1 MTYKRIISGLLAL
14 SLTASMM
21 PTAIADTNDDSNTN
35 NENTNT
41 VTINKDNPS
50 GQMILT
56 LTVKG
61 TLDLSLEMADW
72 AYQSEAS
79 EPVLT
84 GNTGNGDVTY
94 YYKPQGAEDDAYTTK
109 KPTAEGAYTVM
120 AKVAETDG
128 YYGGTATA
136 DFKITPL
143 TAGMEINLKVK
154 KTITRDDYEFILPN
168 SFVYDGQPKVFGVVN
183 NNTDMPKAT
192 VEYYNAEGVK
202 LDSAP
207 VNAGKFTIKVVYG
220 ENEEY
225 KAVTFDNIGTFNIVR
240 ANAEVTPPK
249 AVTGLVFDGKEHDLV
264 EAGSTKSGKIVYR
277 IANDDDEQLSNFE
290 TGWQDTIPTATNA
303 GEYQVQWRV
312 LDDDKNNWDVEPE
325 GGRVFVTIAEAYA
338 EVTPPKRVEDLVY
351 DGKEHDLVEA
361 GSANKGKMLYKVTK
375 LDDSNIDQQSTDES
389 WQTVIP
395 TAKDA
400 GIYRIDYMVDFGEN
414 KDNYVPV
421 LGYVDVEIAK
431 ATAQVT
437 APRPVDDLVFDGNK
451 QALVEAGSTTG
462 GKIEYRVN
470 EGQWQEE
477 VPTARNADTYFVE
490 YRVNFGEDAN
500 NWNDGDV
507 GAFDVEIAKATAQ
520 VTAPKPVNG
529 LVFNGNEQALV
540 EAGSTTGGK
549 IEYRV
554 HPIFKVDGVN
564 EYQVHSGGNISESQ
578 IVEEEG
584 DWSTEIPTAINAGWY
599 CVEYRVNF
607 GEDANNWNDVDP
619 DMIYVEIDKAT
630 AQVTA
635 PKPVEGLKYNRKE
648 QTLVEAGSTSVGTME
663 YKVDEGE
670 WSADLPKAADAGE
683 HVVYYRVNF
692 GDDAANWNEFVEDTI
707 VVNIDNTFTVT
718 WKNGDETI
726 ETDELVEFGT
736 MPSYDGEEPVWTG
749 EDNEVF
755 VFAGWD
761 KEVEEVTDDVTYTAK
776 FKKYTKVGDA
786 FDETCEEDGQIEY
799 YIGDDELY
807 YTIKDDVFF
816 NIDEGEWVIPAKGH
830 NYNVRPIW
838 TWNADKTVATATFIC
853 ANDET
858 HKEILDA
865 YVSSTSVPGTI
876 GNTGNQIITATV
888 VFNNRTYTNVL
899 NNILPAVE
907 LEYVPA
913 KDPTCAVEGN
923 IAYYKGTDGK
933 FYVTDGDGYK
943 EISEKDTVIETTD
956 SHTFGEPEFVWADDY
971 TAKAKFTCADCDAE
985 ETFDAEVELVKTA
998 PTYTEN
1004 GLYVYTA
1011 SYEVD
1016 GNVYTDTKEVVI
1028 NSPEPIDVTYT
1039 PGEKSAR
1046 LSWNK
1051 IDGAEKYAICMM
1063 VDGKWT
1069 KYAEGYNNFYILNDL
1084 VPGTKYQVTVIPMV
1098 QNIWCSD
1105 FTHAITVEAKAEQ
1118 SENLPTTYPEVKT
1131 QVNGKRFKLTW
1142 TTVEN
1147 AEKYGIAVYQAGKWV
1162 VKTTVDSNTT
1172 TFVSPTV
1179 TSGTYKMVV
1188 CAKVNGKW
1196 DTRSLNSRAFEVT
1209 IK

>member
-61 TLDLSLEMADW
+61 TLTLGLEMADW

-94 YYKPQGAEDDAYTTK
+94 YYKPQGAEDDAYTSK

-136 DFKITPL
+136 DFNIKPL

-154 KTITRDDYEFILPN
+154 KTVGYDDHEVIFPE
-168 SFVYDGQPKVFGVVN
+168 SSVYDGKAKELKVNIFKDDMAQP
-183 NNTDMPKAT
+183 TI
-192 VEYYNAEGVK
+192 EYYKNEVK
-202 LDSAP
+202 LNSAP
-207 VNAGKFTIKVVYG
+207 VNAGEYDFKVVFP

-225 KAVTFDNIGTFNIVR
+225 KAASFNGSFTINR
-240 ANAEVTPPK
+240 ADAEVTPPK
-249 AVTGLVFDGKEHDLV
+249 AVTGLVFDGDEHDLV
-264 EAGSTKSGKIVYR
+264 EAGSAKSGKIVYR
-277 IANDDDEQLSNFE
+277 IADDDTEQPNVE
-290 TGWQDTIPTATNA
+290 NDWQDTIPTATNA
-303 GEYQVQWRV
+303 GEYWVEWRV
-312 LDDDKNNWDVEPE
+312 LDADEDNWNVEPAE
-325 GGRVFVTIAEAYA
+325 GRVFVTIAEAYA
-338 EVTPPKRVEDLVY
+338 EATPPKRVEDLVY

-361 GSANKGKMLYKVTK
+361 GSTNSGKMLYKVTK

-437 APRPVDDLVFDGNK
+437 APKPVENLVFDGK
-451 QALVEAGSTTG
+451 EQALVEAGSTTG

-477 VPTARNADTYFVE
+477 VPTARNADLYYVE
-490 YRVNFGEDAN
+490 YRVNFGDDAN
-500 NWNDGDV
+500 NWNEVVPDV
-507 GAFDVEIAKATAQ
+507 FEVEIAKATAQ
-520 VTAPKPVNG
+520 VTAPNPVED
-529 LVFNGNEQALV
+529 LVFNGKEQALV

-619 DMIYVEIDKAT
+619 DMIYVVIDKAT

-648 QTLVEAGSTSVGTME
+648 QTLVEAGSTSDGTME

-692 GDDAANWNEFVEDTI
+692 GDEAANWNEFVEKSVI
-707 VVNIDNTFTVT
+707 VVIDNTFTVT
-718 WKNGDETI
+718 WKNGDDTI

-736 MPSYDGEEPVWTG
+736 MPSYNGAVPTMTG

-755 VFAGWD
+755 VFNGWD
-761 KEVEEVTDDVTYTAK
+761 KEVEEVTDDVIYTAQ

-786 FDETCEEDGQIEY
+786 FDETCEDDGQIEY

-899 NNILPAVE
+899 KNILPAVE

-913 KDPTCAVEGN
+913 KDPSCAVEGN

-943 EISEKDTVIETTD
+943 EISEKDTVIEKTD

-971 TAKAKFTCADCDAE
+971 TAKAKFTCADCGAE

-998 PTYTEN
+998 PTYTKD

-1069 KYAEGYNNFYILNDL
+1069 KYAEGYNNFYTLNDL

-1118 SENLPTTYPEVKT
+1118 SEILPTTYPEVKT

-1179 TSGTYKMVV
+1179 TSGTYKMIV